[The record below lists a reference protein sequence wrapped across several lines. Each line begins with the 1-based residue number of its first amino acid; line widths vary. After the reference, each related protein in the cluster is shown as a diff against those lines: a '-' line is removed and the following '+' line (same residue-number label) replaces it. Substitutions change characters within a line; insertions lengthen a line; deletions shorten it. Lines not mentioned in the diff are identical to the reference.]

1 MFEQL
6 ALGIAIDAHFYWC
19 NMINDVIY
27 MLLTF
32 SAIISLTHT
41 HTHTHIRPINKDGEE
56 RQIKWK
62 YIIKMRKAT
71 TRLLGAI
78 ARVLASFG

>member
-1 MFEQL
+1 MCLNSWQL

-32 SAIISLTHT
+32 PAIISRTHT
-41 HTHTHIRPINKDGEE
+41 HTHSDAYRLERTRTHAHAP
-56 RQIKWK
+56 
-62 YIIKMRKAT
+62 
-71 TRLLGAI
+71 
-78 ARVLASFG
+78 